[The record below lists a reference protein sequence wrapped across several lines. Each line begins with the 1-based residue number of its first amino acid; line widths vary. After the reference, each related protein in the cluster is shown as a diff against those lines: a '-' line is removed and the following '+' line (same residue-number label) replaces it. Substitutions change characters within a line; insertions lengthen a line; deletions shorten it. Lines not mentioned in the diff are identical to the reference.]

1 MNDLLNSID
10 QAVSI
15 KDPAECN
22 RAITQCHYHLSQ
34 ALRRTI
40 GLDTGANFHSWA
52 VWGSKKA
59 GVTIRQE
66 DLDQAK
72 DDAMRAGG
80 VSGLVVAGAVAK
92 FLEQVTGRGL
102 WYWVGSVTG
111 PVCGA
116 QVGKMMAIHSRR
128 KASELVLEG
137 NKLVL
142 NDIGRTTGSFVER
155 FVDGIDEAGL
165 KSFLETLSD
174 PLLRRAFQAYGEAAL
189 AESDEKKHQAC
200 YFGNCLA
207 ILFEHQKLQKYIEG
221 AMPVVVRR
229 CVTKRLLTFDIGTR
243 KLSVSQDISGGLDS
257 TFPPTLSE
265 LRHEEL
271 KRFLLKWN
279 DDLTSNRRTAASDWT
294 SLKQRMRYIVDL
306 FRCFHLD
313 SDVVSAPTFV

>member
-1 MNDLLNSID
+1 MKNLLKSID

-15 KDPAECN
+15 KDPADCN
-22 RAITQCHYHLSQ
+22 RAITECHYQLSQ
-34 ALRRTI
+34 ALRQTI
-40 GLDTGANFHSWA
+40 GPDTGANFHSWA

-80 VSGLVVAGAVAK
+80 VSGLVVGGAVAK
-92 FLEQVTGRGL
+92 FLEQVTGRGV
-102 WYWVGSVTG
+102 WYWIGSVTG

-116 QVGKMMAIHSRR
+116 QVGKMMAIHSRKR
-128 KASELVLEG
+128 ASELVLEG

-142 NDIGRTTGSFVER
+142 NDIGRTTARFVEQ
-155 FVDGIDEAGL
+155 FEEGIDEAGL
-165 KSFLETLSD
+165 KSFLDTLSD
-174 PLLRRAFQAYGEAAL
+174 PLLSRAFQAYGEAAL
-189 AESDEKKHQAC
+189 AESEEEKHQAC

-207 ILFEHQKLQKYIEG
+207 ILFEHKKLQKYIEG
-221 AMPVVVRR
+221 AMPIVVRR
-229 CVTKRLLTFDIGTR
+229 CVTKRLLTFDIGMR
-243 KLSVSQDISGGLDS
+243 KLSVSQDIAGGLDS

-265 LRHEEL
+265 LQDDEL

-279 DDLTSNRRTAASDWT
+279 EDLGSTRRTAASDWT
-294 SLKQRMRYIVDL
+294 SLRQRMRYIVDL

-313 SDVVSAPTFV
+313 PDVVSAPTTA